1 MRRFGVRIPTSAQTL
16 RALLPTGGKAF
27 SLLKTTLMLNLVL
40 FGPPGAGK
48 GTQSEKLINKYQLV
62 HISTGDLF
70 RAHIKNQTALG
81 KRVSQLIADGEL
93 VPDKITIDM
102 LEEEIDKNPEAKGF
116 VFDGFPR
123 TIPQAVELDKFLEE
137 KGSKIAGVIALD
149 VDKDELVK
157 RVALRQKETGRL
169 DDQAE
174 KSQKRIDEYFN
185 KIILVLPYYDEQKK
199 LTKINGIGEIEEIFG
214 NLCSV
219 IDSY

>member
-1 MRRFGVRIPTSAQTL
+1 
-16 RALLPTGGKAF
+16 
-27 SLLKTTLMLNLVL
+27 MLNFVL

-81 KRVSQLIADGEL
+81 KRVSKLIAEGEL

-102 LEEEIDKNPEAKGF
+102 LEEEIDKNPNAKGF

-123 TIPQAVELDKFLEE
+123 TIPQAVELDKFLES
-137 KGSKIAGVIALD
+137 KGGNIAGVIALD
-149 VDKDELVK
+149 VAKEELTK
-157 RVALRQKETGRL
+157 RVAQRQLETHRL
-169 DDQAE
+169 DDQAD

-199 LTKINGIGEIEEIFG
+199 LTKINGIGNIDDIFN
-214 NLCSV
+214 NLCAV
-219 IDSY
+219 IDKY

>member
-1 MRRFGVRIPTSAQTL
+1 
-16 RALLPTGGKAF
+16 
-27 SLLKTTLMLNLVL
+27 MLNLVL

-48 GTQSEKLINKYQLV
+48 GTQSQKLIDKYQLV

-81 KRVSQLIADGEL
+81 KKVSKLIADGEL

-102 LEEEIDKNPEAKGF
+102 LEEEIDRNPDARGF

-123 TIPQAVELDKFLEE
+123 TIPQAVELDKFLEA
-137 KGSKIAGVIALD
+137 KGSGISGVIALD
-149 VDKDELVK
+149 VDKDELTK
-157 RVALRQKETGRL
+157 RVALRQKESGRL

-185 KIILVLPYYDEQKK
+185 KIVLVLPYYDEQKK
-199 LTKINGIGEIEEIFG
+199 LTKINGIGNIEAIF
-214 NLCSV
+214 NSLCAV
-219 IDSY
+219 IDNY

>member
-1 MRRFGVRIPTSAQTL
+1 
-16 RALLPTGGKAF
+16 
-27 SLLKTTLMLNLVL
+27 MLNLVL

-48 GTQSEKLINKYQLV
+48 GTQSEKLIEKYQLV

-70 RAHIKNQTALG
+70 RAHIKNETALG
-81 KRVSQLIADGEL
+81 QKVSKLIADGEL
-93 VPDKITIDM
+93 VPDQITIDM
-102 LEEEIDKNPEAKGF
+102 LEEEIDKNPTAKGF

-123 TIPQAVELDKFLEE
+123 TIPQAIELDKFLAG
-137 KGSKIAGVIALD
+137 KGSAISGVIALD

-157 RVALRQKETGRL
+157 RVAQRQLATGRV
-169 DDQAE
+169 DDQAD

-199 LTKINGIGEIEEIFG
+199 LIKVNGIGNIDDIFG
-214 NLCSV
+214 KLCAV